1 VIRWRRNAQLSD
13 AFLVINQIES
23 YNAQDTEAVARLA
36 SSIERFTGV
45 CVLVLEANIGEF
57 LMRAMQSPVPHAAS
71 ATLSLNLRITLLA
84 LTLLSLQ
91 KASTACTRCCVASCD
106 STSTWSP

>member
-1 VIRWRRNAQLSD
+1 MTCTLRNAQLSD

-45 CVLVLEANIGEF
+45 CVLVLEANIG
-57 LMRAMQSPVPHAAS
+57 
-71 ATLSLNLRITLLA
+71 TLLMM
-84 LTLLSLQ
+84 
-91 KASTACTRCCVASCD
+91 
-106 STSTWSP
+106 